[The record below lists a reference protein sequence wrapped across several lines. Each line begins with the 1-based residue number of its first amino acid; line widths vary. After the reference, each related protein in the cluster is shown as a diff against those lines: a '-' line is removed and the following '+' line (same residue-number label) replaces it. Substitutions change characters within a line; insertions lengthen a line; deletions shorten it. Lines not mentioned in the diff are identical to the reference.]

1 MPIDNRV
8 EAQSFLSAAETVIAL
23 KDHRHDW
30 MALHPIGTASIM
42 LSVWSPEDVAR
53 ALHIADTLISRGV
66 KLTVANVLATEG
78 AYSILGDAC
87 AERLVPHVNVE
98 RDVLAHYN
106 VIYSVGPRTLRALL
120 RAGADFECAF
130 VGTRNTPLARLTL
143 EAHGLPTYH
152 AQKVALLLA
161 AGADPKDIP
170 PGAEFKELFQCAH
183 DLRALGTF
191 CGSGSLENASAPAA
205 RFVRSDGDMAIVHR
219 VRGFIDVFKAL
230 LSF

>member
-1 MPIDNRV
+1 MPTYKAT
-8 EAQSFLSAAETVIAL
+8 EAQQYLSAAETIIEV
-23 KDHRHDW
+23 KDHPHDRL
-30 MALHPIGTASIM
+30 ALHVIGTASI
-42 LSVWSPEDVAR
+42 LRPDWPPADVAR
-53 ALHIADTLISRGV
+53 ALRIADALIGRGV
-66 KLTVANVLATEG
+66 ELTIANVLATEG

-98 RDVLAHYN
+98 RDVLAQHN
-106 VIYSVGPRTLRALL
+106 LIYSTGPRTLRALL
-120 RAGADFECAF
+120 RAGADFECAV
-130 VGTRNTPLARLTL
+130 VGTRVTPLARLTL

-170 PGAEFKELFQCAH
+170 PGAEFKVLFQCAH